1 MPDRQAINEVV
12 ARLSRAI
19 SLRFSN
25 GAIRLFRNNVG
36 NGYLGTM
43 VAKLPNGNVV
53 LRDWRR
59 VQFGLCEGS
68 SDKIGWRTVTI
79 TPDMV
84 GQKIAQFVAI
94 EEKTGNARQTKQQ
107 KIFTRVV
114 QEAGGRAGVARSE
127 HDAEHI
133 LYS

>member
-1 MPDRQAINEVV
+1 MPDRQAINEAV

-43 VAKLPNGNVV
+43 VRKLPNGEIV

-68 SDKIGWRTVTI
+68 SDKIGWKSITI

-94 EEKTGNARQTKQQ
+94 EEKTGNARPTKEQGKFLQ
-107 KIFTRVV
+107 VV
-114 QEAGGRAGVARSE
+114 KDAGGRAGIARSE
-127 HDAEHI
+127 QDAELI